1 MPRQGSGRSDD
12 GSGPASGYAGQVS
25 NAPTD
30 HRFEL
35 SRGQKAFKIVVY
47 SLLVLNFCAYL
58 FVDVNNAAHT
68 LDENSTLLNVT
79 SAFAVS
85 SAVFAWL
92 LLIALLELETY
103 ALDDEAWTGRLTF
116 IVHTVRLGCLVV
128 ITHWIFALVDY
139 AVDLRAA
146 SPVAGVSDLCA
157 LAGEERSWT
166 YNLDYQDITVDNCA
180 ALSSAETFFAIP
192 DSPVVTDGAGLA
204 LERQLAWGD
213 VVEIVA
219 WMVIILATEAFVR
232 LQERQVTGGRLM
244 NVLRGT
250 TLVFYGVLIVLAL
263 WWLWLGHPLYTWDTF
278 LWIGGFTVIEMNL
291 RAWREEIA
299 QHQQDPE
306 VVLQDPAKAS
316 ADGKATAESP

>member
-1 MPRQGSGRSDD
+1 MPGR
-12 GSGPASGYAGQVS
+12 GGVAGTAGVTASGYAGVVNDAQ
-25 NAPTD
+25 TD

-35 SRGQKAFKIVVY
+35 SRGQKAFKAVVY

-58 FVDVNNAAHT
+58 VVDINNAAHT
-68 LDENSTLLNVT
+68 LNADSTLLNVT

-103 ALDDEAWTGRLTF
+103 ALDDEAWTGRLTLV
-116 IVHTVRLGCLVV
+116 VHAVRLGCLVV

-146 SPVAGVSDLCA
+146 APLEGVNDLCA

-166 YNLDYQDITVDNCA
+166 FNLDYRDITDDNCA
-180 ALSSAETFFAIP
+180 ELSTATTFFAIP
-192 DSPVVTDGAGLA
+192 DSPVVTDGEGLA

-219 WMVIILATEAFVR
+219 WLLIILATEALVR

-244 NVLRGT
+244 SALRGT
-250 TLVFYGVLIVLAL
+250 TFVSYGVPIVLAL

-299 QHQQDPE
+299 RQMMVRDAMARPE
-306 VVLQDPAKAS
+306 TLES
-316 ADGKATAESP
+316 ADRSDAVESP